1 LKNEL
6 ASKSIGELSPRLD
19 SYDPKLLEAIMNLA
33 INNMDD
39 YTADVFDLLCI
50 LWMSKAKSVNDMI
63 TFSLEDVLKMRNL
76 AKSKGDTG
84 YETYQKSQ
92 QIEVMERMTA
102 IARIF
107 IKLDNDMS
115 GSDSDERKNFNLY
128 NYKKLFYIDNITV
141 AEDKETKKIVG
152 FYKYDIKPTEEF
164 AKYLLENSS
173 IALN

>member
-1 LKNEL
+1 MKNEL

-76 AKSKGDTG
+76 AK
-84 YETYQKSQ
+84 
-92 QIEVMERMTA
+92 
-102 IARIF
+102 
-107 IKLDNDMS
+107 IK
-115 GSDSDERKNFNLY
+115 R
-128 NYKKLFYIDNITV
+128 
-141 AEDKETKKIVG
+141 
-152 FYKYDIKPTEEF
+152 
-164 AKYLLENSS
+164 
-173 IALN
+173 